1 MVPGKPVDSTST
13 HFWMSP
19 LEKANEA
26 LICMD
31 SVIPE
36 FDGKAERGG
45 WFQNFPAVAFSTK
58 SVFQRLY
65 VQLFGLFSMQ
75 GGCLISGCGDRSG
88 QGAPSFRDSMSLKS
102 VPQFRVVIPNRARI
116 SSS

>member
-13 HFWMSP
+13 HLWMSP

-36 FDGKAERGG
+36 FDGKAESGG
-45 WFQNFPAVAFSTK
+45 RFQNFSAVAFSTK

-65 VQLFGLFSMQ
+65 VQLFGSFSMRS
-75 GGCLISGCGDRSG
+75 GCLISG
-88 QGAPSFRDSMSLKS
+88 
-102 VPQFRVVIPNRARI
+102 
-116 SSS
+116 